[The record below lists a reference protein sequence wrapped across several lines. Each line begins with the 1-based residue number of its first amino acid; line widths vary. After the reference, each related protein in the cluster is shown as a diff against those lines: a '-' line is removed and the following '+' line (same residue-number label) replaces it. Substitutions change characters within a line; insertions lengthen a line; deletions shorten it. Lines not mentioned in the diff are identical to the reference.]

1 MIILLMAL
9 SELTEHYFLSRK
21 GRVLLVIE
29 EKYLVHFYHFKTN
42 GARRQAHFLFG
53 LHVGHI

>member
-1 MIILLMAL
+1 MAL